1 MNLQLFARSMKKRFF
16 HTAVNFAGA
25 SIGIACVLLITIYV
39 KHELSFDQ
47 YQPYKERVYRMA
59 LAYTTG
65 SGNDFQSAENF
76 LALAPSLKNEFPEVE
91 QAIRVIPYQG
101 NVAIQKKSGNDLVF
115 QGDHIYRAD
124 PEIFTLFQTQ
134 FIEGDVQALTTP
146 NTIILSQSLAKKYF
160 GGISPLHK
168 ALTIDHRTYAVR
180 GIFEDIPRNSDLYY
194 EALLSY
200 DFAPNEDWGN
210 PVGYTYALLKEGHN
224 IRAFQE
230 KLDTLVA
237 DKMAFLSQYDMKG
250 NVHIY
255 PQPLSTLHFA
265 QPLSGDTPKGNR
277 TYINILVLLS
287 IVISLIVAV
296 NFANFTASFY
306 TERIHEVGVRKYLGA
321 GKGALFSQFFL
332 ETVIKVSLV
341 AVLAWVLL
349 MTCIPTIDLLA
360 NNGLD
365 LYALYDPAILL
376 IMVGFISALCLLS
389 LLYPVIY
396 LLHIQASQGLK
407 GSAKF
412 SSTFFRR
419 VLIGLQFFSTSVMV
433 FFTLIVYYQ
442 MQFLE
447 NKNLGFNGKQVMV
460 IDIPALS
467 VGLDQISTLKSEIE
481 KQSTIDYISVVDAKA
496 YPGNKQA
503 DYQLG
508 WMHHQVERV
517 EANFHVFEVDEHFID
532 VLQIGL
538 IAGNNFRET
547 AGHDHRMIQAIV
559 NEAFI
564 KMAGF
569 ASAQQAL
576 GKIIYEFDTQAEIV
590 GVVNNFHYEGVQQA
604 IKPLVLHYSDTY
616 SYSGHKLLV
625 GMNSSKSIATIEEMM
640 QQIIPET
647 GLYYTFLDEQ
657 FAKLHEQEKTIR
669 SMTNIFSIISIILAC
684 FGLHTLSSLIL
695 QQRTKEIGIRRVLGA
710 GIASISLLLSKEFFG
725 LALLSFVL
733 AMPFAWHQSQI
744 WLQEFAYR
752 IPIEWFVFFFSALII
767 ISVTMLG
774 IVWNIAKGVA
784 INPTEC
790 LKSD

>member
-16 HTAVNFAGA
+16 HTVINFAGA
-25 SIGIACVLLITIYV
+25 SIGIACVLMITIYV

-91 QAIRVIPYQG
+91 QAIRVVPYQG

-134 FIEGDVQALTTP
+134 LIEGDVQALTIP
-146 NTIILSQSLAKKYF
+146 NAIILSQSLAKKYF

-168 ALTIDHRTYAVR
+168 ALTIDNRTYAVR
-180 GIFEDIPRNSDLYY
+180 GVFEDIPKSSDLYY
-194 EALLSY
+194 EALMAY
-200 DFAPNEDWGN
+200 DFAPIEDWGN
-210 PVGYTYALLKEGHN
+210 PVGYTYALLKEGHD
-224 IRAFQE
+224 IHAFQE

-237 DKMAFLSQYDMKG
+237 DKMSFLSQYDMKG

-255 PQPLSTLHFA
+255 TQSLSTLHFA

-277 TYINILVLLS
+277 TYINILVILS
-287 IVISLIVAV
+287 IVISLIVAI

-341 AVLAWVLL
+341 AVLSWVLL
-349 MTCIPTIDLLA
+349 MACIPTIDLLA

-365 LYALYDPAILL
+365 FYALYDPAILL
-376 IMVGFISALCLLS
+376 IMVSFMFALCLLS
-389 LLYPVIY
+389 LLYPAIY

-407 GSAKF
+407 GRAKYN
-412 SSTFFRR
+412 STFFRR
-419 VLIGLQFFSTSVMV
+419 VLIGLQFFFTSVMV

-447 NKNLGFNGKQVMV
+447 NKNLGFNGRQVMV

-467 VGLDQISTLKSEIE
+467 VGQGQISTLKSELE
-481 KQSTIDYISVVDAKA
+481 KQSTIDYVSVVGAKA
-496 YPGNKQA
+496 YPGNRQA

-508 WMHHQVERV
+508 WMHHQAKRV
-517 EANFHVFEVDEHFID
+517 EANFNVFDVDEHFID
-532 VLQIGL
+532 VLQIKL
-538 IAGNNFRET
+538 IAGNDFRKT
-547 AGHDHRMIQAIV
+547 TGHDFIQAIV

-576 GKIIYEFDTQAEIV
+576 GEVIYEFDTQAEIV

-604 IKPLVLHYSDTY
+604 IKPLVLHYSGTY
-616 SYSGHKLLV
+616 SRANKLLV
-625 GMNSSKSIATIEEMM
+625 EANSNESIATIEEVM

-657 FAKLHEQEKTIR
+657 FAKLYEQEKTIG

-695 QQRTKEIGIRRVLGA
+695 QQRTKEIGIRKILGA
-710 GIASISLLLSKEFFG
+710 GIASVSLLLSKEFFG

-733 AMPFAWHQSQI
+733 AMPFAWHQSQV

-767 ISVTMLG
+767 ISVTMFG
-774 IVWNIAKGVA
+774 IVWNIAKGVT